1 MTSLYKYTHLMTL
14 LLAPTDIVN
23 QPTVSDNT
31 HTVLP
36 PLTGSVKAS
45 PMEWGETLEIEAAKS
60 GSSFLQ
66 QSELQSEAWRRVVE
80 DEVGNNNQK
89 LYGGAQVSPAGCW
102 LNACERVCGSLS

>member
-1 MTSLYKYTHLMTL
+1 
-14 LLAPTDIVN
+14 
-23 QPTVSDNT
+23 
-31 HTVLP
+31 
-36 PLTGSVKAS
+36 
-45 PMEWGETLEIEAAKS
+45 MEWGETLEIEAAKS

-102 LNACERVCGSLS
+102 LNACERGLWVAELTRKAWCDFEMRAKCTRPLLWSVTAIVCLIGLLDVTYGFC